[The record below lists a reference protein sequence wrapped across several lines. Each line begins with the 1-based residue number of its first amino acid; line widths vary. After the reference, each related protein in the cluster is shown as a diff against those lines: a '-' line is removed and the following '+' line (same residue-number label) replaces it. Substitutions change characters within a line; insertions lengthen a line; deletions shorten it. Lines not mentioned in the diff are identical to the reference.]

1 MSQDEWLRRLR
12 RAGTAVTAA
21 SAASD
26 EAFAHLDATV
36 RAARQ
41 AGRTVAHLV
50 TVTGLSKARIDEAIA
65 AGGPEDDLPSSDT
78 ALRIAAY
85 TAAAADANYLACR
98 GRRDALMLQ
107 AGMEGLTYSAIAA
120 AAGTSR
126 RYEWQLRTGRL
137 DIDRRSP
144 RQSVF
149 EGAGMEAYRATE
161 NARLR
166 SRRQAVEAGL
176 PVQITHGLYGYRH
189 GCRCDVCVEARRG
202 VQAGDV
208 AVSHGLDGYRH
219 GCRCEVCT
227 AKNASYHRDWRRR
240 RSSTVRVLP
249 PQRGEP
255 RWEG

>member
-1 MSQDEWLRRLR
+1 M
-12 RAGTAVTAA
+12 
-21 SAASD
+21 ASD
-26 EAFAHLDATV
+26 EAFAHLDATL

-65 AGGPEDDLPSSDT
+65 AEDCEDMPSSDT
-78 ALRIAAY
+78 DLRIAAY
-85 TAAAADANYLACR
+85 TAAAADADYLACR

-107 AGMEGLTYSAIAA
+107 AGMAGLPYTAIAV

-166 SRRQAVEAGL
+166 ERRKAVEAGAV
-176 PVQITHGLYGYRH
+176 VQITHGLYGYRH

-202 VQAGDV
+202 VREGVV

-219 GCRCEVCT
+219 GCRCEVCK
-227 AKNASYHRDWRRR
+227 ARHASYHREWRRR
-240 RSSTVRVLP
+240 RPGTVRVLP
-249 PQRGEP
+249 SQRAEP

>member
-12 RAGTAVTAA
+12 GAGAAVTAA

-26 EAFAHLDATV
+26 EAFARFDATI
-36 RAARQ
+36 RAARH

-65 AGGPEDDLPSSDT
+65 AGNREDMPSSDT
-78 ALRIAAY
+78 DLRVAAY
-85 TAAAADANYLACR
+85 TAAAADADYLAR
-98 GRRDALMLQ
+98 RARRDALTLQ
-107 AGMEGLTYSAIAA
+107 AGLTSGLRYGEIAK
-120 AAGTSR
+120 AAGVSR
-126 RYEWQLRTGRL
+126 RYEWQLRTGLL
-137 DIDRRSP
+137 DIGRRSP
-144 RQSVF
+144 RQDVF

-249 PQRGEP
+249 P
-255 RWEG
+255 